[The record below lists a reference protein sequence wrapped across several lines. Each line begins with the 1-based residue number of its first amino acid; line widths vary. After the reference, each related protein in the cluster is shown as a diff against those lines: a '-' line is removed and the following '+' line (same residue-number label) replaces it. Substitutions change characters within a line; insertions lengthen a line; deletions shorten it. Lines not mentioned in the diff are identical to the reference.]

1 MSAILASLTHVL
13 SPRVVDE
20 IGTATGLERELV
32 SRGMRVVVPMVV
44 TTLAHRSAAADD
56 LDTLMHV
63 LPRDGLASARRT
75 ITNLPHGDRAAA
87 TVRSWIF
94 GSGAAAVAGTVD
106 RSLGFKASPL
116 LDLAGPLVLGLIAQL
131 AYERSLDAD
140 GVREVLIL
148 DSAEFQQT
156 GGESVRLVRE
166 ALDAGRQA
174 TAAATRADLS

>member
-1 MSAILASLTHVL
+1 MSAILASLTDVL

-20 IGTATGLERELV
+20 IGTATGLERDLV
-32 SRGMRVVVPMVV
+32 SRGMGVVVPIVV
-44 TTLAHRSAAADD
+44 TTLAHRSTAADD

-75 ITNLPHGDRAAA
+75 ITSLPHGDRAAG
-87 TVRSWIF
+87 TVRAWIF

-106 RSLGFKASPL
+106 RSLGFNAGPL

-140 GVREVLIL
+140 GVREVLVR
-148 DSAEFQQT
+148 DSAEFQRT

-166 ALDAGRQA
+166 ALEAGAQA
-174 TAAATRADLS
+174 AVTTHTALS